1 MSEKLYNTL
10 SQVWSDIAKDS
21 VATNFSDKIL
31 LHNKLL
37 NFFHVGDYYYYIFNI
52 SSISIEFVQD
62 QMTAILGYAKED
74 FTVETIFS
82 KIHPDDVAHFV
93 NFENTTVDFLSKL
106 PVDKIQKYKI
116 SYDFRIKKANGE
128 YLRILQQS
136 VAIETSDDGAIL
148 RTLGMHTDITH
159 LKKENKSSLS
169 FIGLDGEP
177 TFYDVKAINVVYQ
190 PSEVLSGREKQIL
203 TYIANG
209 FKSKQISELLFIE
222 KSTVDTHRKNILKK
236 TECNSFSE
244 LVAKSINMGWI

>member
-10 SQVWSDIAKDS
+10 SQVWSDIAKDA
-21 VATNFSDKIL
+21 VASNFSDKIL

-62 QMTAILGYAKED
+62 QMTAILGYTKED

-82 KIHPDDVAHFV
+82 KIHPDDIAHFV
-93 NFENTTVDFLSKL
+93 NFENTAVDFLNKL
-106 PVDKIQKYKI
+106 PVDKLQKYKI
-116 SYDFRIKKANGE
+116 RYDYRIKKSNGK
-128 YLRILQQS
+128 YIRILQQT
-136 VAIETSDDGAIL
+136 VAIETTDDGAIV

-159 LKKENKSSLS
+159 LKKENIPSLS
-169 FIGLDGEP
+169 FIGIDGEP
-177 TFYDVKAINVVYQ
+177 SFYDVKIINVSYQ
-190 PSEVLSGREKQIL
+190 PSEILTNREKEIL
-203 TYIANG
+203 NYIANG
-209 FKSKQISELLFIE
+209 FKSKEISELLCIE